1 LVIISQF
8 LWSTLSSQDLQPGF
22 DGKEYTDMLAINFQ
36 RFDSMMVNPAIPVS
50 SDYHT
55 VYRSPE
61 LGLKNRWNMWYRND
75 NKLAVISLRGTVA
88 ELPSWLENYYA
99 AMVPATGSLQL
110 NDSTVFN
117 YQLAADEKAHVHVG
131 WLTGLAHLAPSI
143 TEQIKLAYQRGIH
156 EFIIIGHSQGGALA
170 TLTRSYLFY
179 LSQKGTLPTDIRFK
193 TYCSAAPK
201 TGNLYYAYDFDFIT
215 RNGWA
220 FTVVNAADWVP
231 ETLFSVQTLTDFN
244 PVNPFTNVA
253 GVIKKHERTR
263 PDKVEDRTNH
273 MLAVRAQTGLILIAY
288 RRSEKIEKLINDDRG
303 AFIALAHGLQDAS
316 LPALNAIDARNAD
329 GLLAAGAAI
338 DRACESCHLKYWYP
352 DTAQATAAQQSG
364 AASPRKP

>member
-1 LVIISQF
+1 MRTFVSVIISLF

-36 RFDSMMVNPAIPVS
+36 RFDSMMINPAIPVS

-143 TEQIKLAYQRGIH
+143 TEQIKLAYQQGIH

-253 GVIKKHERTR
+253 GVIKKQHLITRWFIKYKYNRLKNGVRHAQKRFERNLGGMVFR
-263 PDKVEDRTNH
+263 FVHKILPQLKEPVYVHDNNYQRAGVPIVLQPDEEYYKRYPNTGTNIFVHH
-273 MLAVRAQTGLILIAY
+273 MFAPY
-288 RRSEKIEKLINDDRG
+288 Y
-303 AFIALAHGLQDAS
+303 
-316 LPALNAIDARNAD
+316 
-329 GLLAAGAAI
+329 LLAK
-338 DRACESCHLKYWYP
+338 KYY
-352 DTAQATAAQQSG
+352 
-364 AASPRKP
+364 